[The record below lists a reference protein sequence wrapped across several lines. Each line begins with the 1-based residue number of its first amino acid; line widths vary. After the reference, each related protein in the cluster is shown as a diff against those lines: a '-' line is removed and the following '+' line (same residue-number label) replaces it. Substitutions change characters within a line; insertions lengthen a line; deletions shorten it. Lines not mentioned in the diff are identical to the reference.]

1 MKITVIDVN
10 NLIRIILFNSRCNLD
25 IESAIINTVVAN
37 KIEIIRLIILYCS
50 LLIILSFCWL

>member
-10 NLIRIILFNSRCNLD
+10 NLIRIILLNSRCNLD

-50 LLIILSFCWL
+50 LLF